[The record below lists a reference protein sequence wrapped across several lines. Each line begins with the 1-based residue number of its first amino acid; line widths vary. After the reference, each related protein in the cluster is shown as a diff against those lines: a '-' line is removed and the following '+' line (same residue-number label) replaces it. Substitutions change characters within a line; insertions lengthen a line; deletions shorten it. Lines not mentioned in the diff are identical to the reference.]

1 MLTVFARSVLL
12 YAVSLLA
19 MRAMGKR
26 QVGQLQP
33 FEMVVVIMIAELAAT
48 PMGGVGIPLLYG
60 VLPMAALVVC
70 HGLITAAC
78 MKWQRLRVWLCGEP
92 TVLIRDGVICE
103 KQLRKVAVDL
113 NDLME
118 AMRIEGIADPAE
130 VGTAVLEP
138 GGKISVIPRAENRP
152 VTPADLG
159 LTPPRDGL
167 PLPLVMDGEVQQDN
181 LRRGR
186 LTEQWLR
193 LEAEKAGFPGVQ
205 DVLFMCLNTHGEL
218 LIQGKG
224 RTETQL
230 RQVLPPERAVW

>member
-1 MLTVFARSVLL
+1 M
-12 YAVSLLA
+12 
-19 MRAMGKR
+19 
-26 QVGQLQP
+26 
-33 FEMVVVIMIAELAAT
+33 
-48 PMGGVGIPLLYG
+48 
-60 VLPMAALVVC
+60 
-70 HGLITAAC
+70 
-78 MKWQRLRVWLCGEP
+78 
-92 TVLIRDGVICE
+92 
-103 KQLRKVAVDL
+103 
-113 NDLME
+113 
-118 AMRIEGIADPAE
+118 EGIADPAE

-205 DVLFMCLNTHGEL
+205 EVLFMCLNTHGEL